1 MATQTPQFRVLI
13 VDDDHEFRLSLGKT
27 LAKQGYG
34 VELAADGVEALRAVQ
49 NGAFDLVIT
58 DHRLPGLPGIELLG
72 EIKRCNPHSEVILVT
87 AYGDEAM
94 QRRAREAGAF
104 AYLDKPI
111 KRQEILKLVAQ
122 ALQHRH
128 QQGYPR
134 EGCSVSK

>member
-1 MATQTPQFRVLI
+1 MVTQRSQFRVLI

-49 NGAFDLVIT
+49 NGTFDLVIT
-58 DHRLPGLPGIELLG
+58 DHRLPGLAGIELLG
-72 EIKRCNPHSEVILVT
+72 EIRRCSPHSVVILVT
-87 AYGDEAM
+87 AYGDEVM

-111 KRQEILKLVAQ
+111 KRDEILTLVAR
-122 ALQHRH
+122 ALQTRDR
-128 QQGYPR
+128 PAR
-134 EGCSVSK
+134 SDP

>member
-1 MATQTPQFRVLI
+1 MASQTPQYRVLI

-58 DHRLPGLPGIELLG
+58 DHRLPGLPGIELLA
-72 EIKRCNPHSEVILVT
+72 EIRRCSPHSMVILVT
-87 AYGDEAM
+87 AYGDEAV
-94 QRRAREAGAF
+94 QCRAREAGAF

-111 KRQEILKLVAQ
+111 KREEILKLVAQ
-122 ALQHRH
+122 ALQQR
-128 QQGYPR
+128 QPQVNPDPSGI
-134 EGCSVSK
+134 EDQ